1 MTLKKQPACEITAL
15 LRLVYCLKTFFSRA
29 MWPMDLLFERCRLV
43 TVTVCAN
50 KALIKHSLF
59 RLYAH
64 MVAVIRLHFQK
75 KKRSICCYYLF
86 KKKCQYIKKTCLFFL
101 NI

>member
-1 MTLKKQPACEITAL
+1 MTLNQPACGIIVL

-29 MWPMDLLFERCRLV
+29 MWPMDLQFERCSLV

-50 KALIKHSLF
+50 KALTKHSRF
-59 RLYAH
+59 CLYAH

-75 KKRSICCYYLF
+75 KDQYVAIIF
-86 KKKCQYIKKTCLFFL
+86 FQYIKKTFSVFL
-101 NI
+101 KYIR